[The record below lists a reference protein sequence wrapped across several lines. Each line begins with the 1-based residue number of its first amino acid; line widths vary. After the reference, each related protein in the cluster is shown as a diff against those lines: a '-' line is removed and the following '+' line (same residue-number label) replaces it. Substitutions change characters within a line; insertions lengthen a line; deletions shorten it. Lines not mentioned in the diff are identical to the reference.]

1 MSSRDPYNSRAQFPG
16 PGQYPQPQHPQQAQQ
31 PQHPQQAQY
40 PHPQQAQYPHPQQG
54 QPQQAQYP
62 HPQQGQPQQAQ
73 YPHPQQGQPQQA
85 LQAQRIV
92 PQYDDDV
99 AAIPMKKSNPKVL
112 LAIAGGAVLVLG
124 VAAYSMFG
132 GKKETVPA
140 AAATAAQVSQAEE
153 VAKAKALREHVE
165 LTQRSLAKLEEAKPK
180 SAPPPAAEPAEPAPA
195 AEEPR
200 AAAPAKRSSTT
211 AAKAP
216 ASRPKVASAPAP
228 KPAKRASPK
237 SLESLD
243 DLGKGIASELGK

>member
-1 MSSRDPYNSRAQFPG
+1 
-16 PGQYPQPQHPQQAQQ
+16 
-31 PQHPQQAQY
+31 
-40 PHPQQAQYPHPQQG
+40 
-54 QPQQAQYP
+54 
-62 HPQQGQPQQAQ
+62 
-73 YPHPQQGQPQQA
+73 
-85 LQAQRIV
+85 V

-153 VAKAKALREHVE
+153 IAKAKAMREHVE

-180 SAPPPAAEPAEPAPA
+180 SAPPPADEPAAPAEPAPA

-216 ASRPKVASAPAP
+216 ATRPKVASTPAP
-228 KPAKRASPK
+228 KPAKRPSPK